1 MHNLPAF
8 PGNPEAAADARL
20 VEQCAAGEPG
30 DALLQIVRRHG
41 RVVHSVCRTILGNGH
56 DADDAFQATFL
67 VLIRRAG
74 AVRRPEALGSW
85 LCGVAAR
92 VSIRAKARRG
102 RAVGTE
108 TPLDG
113 FPGRDPDPA
122 DDVLTRD
129 ETAQVVAEL
138 GTLPDKYR
146 APLVLCYLEGQTT
159 EEAAAHLNCPVGTF
173 KSRLAKGRDLLR
185 GRLTRRGL
193 ALTAVAVAAVLTSAR
208 ADAAPPPVEINASP
222 AATKL
227 AEAEVRA
234 MRSWSGA
241 LWRTGS
247 VVATV
252 LVVVGVAVAFV
263 RSSPFPGERDKGT
276 AGSEATPPSIAK
288 ADPPQRPA
296 GPGTLLVVNQKA
308 ATVSVVDLKTNK
320 VRATVKTDACPHEV
334 AVSPKGTTAAVANYG
349 LPFGK
354 QHGNTITL
362 IDVAT
367 GKNVKTITLADG
379 AAPHGL
385 QWLDEDKLL
394 CTSEAAAALFEID
407 TKKGEVLRTLKTE
420 QQGSH
425 MLAVPDDQKRAYSAN
440 VLSGTVT
447 AFDLANGKKL
457 RDVEADQGAEGLAV
471 SPDGKF
477 IWVANRVASTVSV
490 IEAESLRVVATL
502 KTTGMPFRVA
512 LSPDGKVAVV
522 TELTTGELSVFDAV
536 KHRETKRIDFAKQ
549 AIKFATPGPPPG
561 PTSVVFA
568 PDGKTVYCTVFMAAS
583 VAVVNLEKGE
593 VTGKIAVG
601 EAPDGIA
608 FSHVGAAG

>member
-1 MHNLPAF
+1 MNNLPAYL
-8 PGNPEAAADARL
+8 GNPEATPDAHL
-20 VEQCAAGEPG
+20 VAQCAAEQSGE
-30 DALLQIVRRHG
+30 ALAQIVRRHG

-56 DADDAFQATFL
+56 DADDAYQATFL

-74 AVRRPEALGSW
+74 AVRQPDALGSW

-102 RAVGTE
+102 RASGSD

-113 FPGRDPDPA
+113 FPARVPDPVEDA
-122 DDVLTRD
+122 LNRD
-129 ETAQVVAEL
+129 ESALVVAEL
-138 GTLPDKYR
+138 AHLPDKYR

-159 EEAAAHLNCPVGTF
+159 EQAAACLNCPVGTF

-193 ALTAVAVAAVLTSAR
+193 ALTSMAIAAVLVSSR
-208 ADAAPPPVEINASP
+208 AEATPPLPVAASP
-222 AATKL
+222 AAMNL
-227 AEAEVRA
+227 AEAEARA
-234 MRSWSGA
+234 MRSTPGV
-241 LWRTGS
+241 LWRTCS
-247 VVATV
+247 VAAVV
-252 LVVVGVAVAFV
+252 VVVVGVVVAYV

-276 AGSEATPPSIAK
+276 AGAEAIPPATAK
-288 ADPPQRPA
+288 ADPPIGRA
-296 GPGTLLVVNQKA
+296 TPGTLLVVNQKS
-308 ATVSVVDLKTNK
+308 ATVSIVDLKTNTI
-320 VRATVKTDACPHEV
+320 RATVETDACPHEV

-349 LPFGK
+349 LPFGPR
-354 QHGNTITL
+354 HGNTITL

-367 GKNVKTITLADG
+367 GKNVKTIKLTDG

-394 CTSEAAAALFEID
+394 CTSETTAALFEID

-420 QQGSH
+420 QPGSH
-425 MLAVPDDQKRAYSAN
+425 MLVVPDDRKRAYSAN

-447 AFDLANGKKL
+447 AFDFAKGTKF
-457 RDVEADQGAEGLAV
+457 RDVEADRGAEGLAV

-490 IEAESLRVVATL
+490 IDAEHLRVIATL
-502 KTTGMPFRVA
+502 KTAGMPFRVA

-522 TELTTGELSVFDAV
+522 TELTTGELSVFDAINH
-536 KHRETKRIDFAKQ
+536 KETKRIDFAKQ
-549 AIKFATPGPPPG
+549 TIKFETPGPPPG

-568 PDGKTVYCTVFMAAS
+568 PDGKTVYCTIFLAAS

-608 FSHVGAAG
+608 FSPIGTNS